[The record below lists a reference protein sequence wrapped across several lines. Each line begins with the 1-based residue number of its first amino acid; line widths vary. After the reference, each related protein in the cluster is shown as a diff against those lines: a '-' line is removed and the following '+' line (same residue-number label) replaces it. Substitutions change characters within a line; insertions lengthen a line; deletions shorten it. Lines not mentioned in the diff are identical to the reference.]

1 VVGVDATMVEVNSAP
16 HRETMEALWERVL
29 KCWSQNGL
37 NRGRDCQSPRRLGS
51 GLRGLMDTNQ
61 EKILPRATGDYPP
74 RHEDHLDSDM
84 ARNPA
89 QLRFRDPCAAR
100 RHVTAMP
107 MPNRWQE
114 IWL

>member
-1 VVGVDATMVEVNSAP
+1 MVGVDATMVEVNSAP

-74 RHEDHLDSDM
+74 DTKITSTVTWRVIRRNCDSGIR
-84 ARNPA
+84 APPA
-89 QLRFRDPCAAR
+89 
-100 RHVTAMP
+100 AM
-107 MPNRWQE
+107 
-114 IWL
+114 